1 MGGVAEMKIK
11 GTGKKLIVA
20 ATGAVLLALPLLVSN
35 NYYLHVIN
43 LAGIYTLIVI
53 GLNLLAGYTGQVSMG
68 QAGFF
73 ALGTYTAGLLAIN
86 LHVPFWAAALAAI
99 MACAVCG
106 AVIAIPAMRLSG
118 PYLVLATVGFGEII
132 RLILLNWTPVTRG
145 AAGLTGIPLPK
156 FFAWR
161 LSSEPQFYYLIFSVV
176 LLGTYIAYRLAH
188 SKVGRTFAAI
198 REDELAAEAMGVHVN
213 RYKCAAFI
221 LSAVYAGVAGALY
234 GVFSGVAS
242 PDNFTFDDSVAFL
255 CMSVIGGSRTIV
267 GAIVGSFVL
276 TGMSEALRAL
286 QAYRLILYGGILIFT
301 VIYMPQGLVGLVA
314 TVRKAVQGKS
324 DGAASAADGE
334 ERKA

>member
-1 MGGVAEMKIK
+1 MKIK
-11 GTGKKLIVA
+11 GTGKKLILA
-20 ATGAVLLALPLLVSN
+20 ATAAVLLLLPVLVSN

-73 ALGTYTAGLLAIN
+73 ALGTYVAGLLAIN
-86 LHVPFWAAALAAI
+86 LGVPFWAAALAAV
-99 MACAVCG
+99 AASALCG

-156 FFAWR
+156 FFGLR
-161 LSSEPQFYYLIFSVV
+161 VSSEPQFYYLIFSVV

-198 REDELAAEAMGVHVN
+198 REDELAAEAMGVRVN

-221 LSAVYAGVAGALY
+221 LSAAYAGIAGALY

-286 QAYRLILYGGILIFT
+286 HAYRLILYGGILIFT
-301 VIYMPQGLVGLVA
+301 VIYMPQGLVGLAA
-314 TVRKAVQGKS
+314 TVRKALQGRADRTK
-324 DGAASAADGE
+324 AAAAGG